1 MYRYVVLRYFCIK
14 HILFLH
20 ISVFFYGFIPEQ
32 IFQGAIDYKRGSTA
46 DTAAKWHQRGK
57 RPLHKLTMLNL
68 LQNNFFRINNVAF
81 LLKINYFSRG
91 ILFHS

>member
-1 MYRYVVLRYFCIK
+1 MYRYVVLRYFSIK

-46 DTAAKWHQRGK
+46 DTAAKWH
-57 RPLHKLTMLNL
+57 
-68 LQNNFFRINNVAF
+68 
-81 LLKINYFSRG
+81 
-91 ILFHS
+91 